1 MTVAQMLAAAR
12 TLSYRERVELI
23 KQLVDS
29 LDDGGIEQRKRSI
42 LEFEGVGAELWEGVD
57 LQNYVSGLR
66 DELDR
71 EP

>member
-57 LQNYVSGLR
+57 AQDYLSGLR
-66 DELDR
+66 DEWNQQ
-71 EP
+71 

>member
-29 LDDGGIEQRKRSI
+29 VGDAGIEQRKRSI

-57 LQNYVSGLR
+57 AQDYVSDLR
-66 DELDR
+66 DEWDR
-71 EP
+71 QP

>member
-1 MTVAQMLAAAR
+1 MTVAQMLAVAR

-29 LDDGGIEQRKRSI
+29 LDESVVENKKRSI

-57 LQNYVSGLR
+57 AQAYVSGLR
-66 DELDR
+66 DEWDR
-71 EP
+71 RS

>member
-57 LQNYVSGLR
+57 AQDYVSDLR
-66 DELDR
+66 DEWDCQ
-71 EP
+71 P